1 MDATLTRFL
10 FDELD
15 VRGAFVRLGTVWQ
28 HLQQRRA
35 WPPAVARLAGELTSV
50 AALIAGNLKQPGRI
64 TLQIQGHGVVPLA
77 VADCTQDLALR
88 AMARSKEALPPAL
101 PDTARALIG
110 DGQLQLTLDTPA
122 LGEPWT
128 SLVGLE
134 GETLGDIFAHYLEH
148 SEQQPTRLFL
158 AADESNAAA
167 LFLQA
172 LPPKAPVQDADG
184 WQRVSTLAA
193 TVRREEL
200 LTLDAPALLAR
211 LFAEEDVRLFAPRPI
226 TAAPP
231 PSREKLARVLLSLGE
246 AEARAIVAER
256 GELRIDDELSNH
268 SEIFRAEDLDA
279 LFAATGQPS

>member
-1 MDATLTRFL
+1 MDASLTRFL

-35 WPPAVARLAGELTSV
+35 WPPAVARLAGELVSV

-88 AMARSKEALPPAL
+88 AMARCAQTLPPTL
-101 PDTARALIG
+101 PETARALIG
-110 DGQLQLTLDTPA
+110 DGQLQLTLDAPA
-122 LGEPWT
+122 LKAPWT

-158 AADESNAAA
+158 AADETNAAA

-184 WQRVSTLAA
+184 WQRISTLAA

-200 LTLDAPALLAR
+200 LALEAPALLAR
-211 LFAEEDVRLFAPRPI
+211 LFAEEDVRLFAPRPL

-231 PSREKLARVLLSLGE
+231 PSREKLARVLLSVGE
-246 AEARAIVAER
+246 AEARAIVQER

-279 LFAATGQPS
+279 IFSATGQPS

>member
-1 MDATLTRFL
+1 MNATLTRFL

-28 HLQQRRA
+28 RLHARRA
-35 WPPAVARLAGELTSV
+35 WPPPVAHLAGELVSV

-77 VADCTQDLALR
+77 VADCTENLALR
-88 AMARSKEALPPAL
+88 VMARSKEALPPAL

-158 AADESNAAA
+158 AADASNAAA

-172 LPPKAPVQDADG
+172 LPPKAQVADADG

-231 PSREKLARVLLSLGE
+231 PSREKLARVLLSVGE

-279 LFAATGQPS
+279 LFPATGQPS